1 VSQGGWL
8 GPLAATISNDV
19 AFVVA
24 VSASGVSPAAQMDFA
39 AAYSLKQSG
48 LPASVV
54 RRALDVRA
62 KVNDYY
68 RGRIGRKQAEKA
80 VQAIRQ
86 EPWFDQVFLP
96 GGGRLP
102 DNPAGTKWYIEMDY
116 DPLPV
121 LARAR
126 VPLAFFFG
134 ESDRWVPV
142 DESIARI
149 KEATRSN
156 PRVMIRRVPGTDHL
170 MGTGTPDSGGPVSQE
185 YVRALLDWLPRRP
198 SARSQ

>member
-1 VSQGGWL
+1 VASAWRARCTSQRAPDLTGNFASASFQDLAVDGVSGVRYL
-8 GPLAATISNDV
+8 

-54 RRALDVRA
+54 KRALEVRA

-68 RGRIGRKQAEKA
+68 RGHIGREQAEKA

-86 EPWFDQVFLP
+86 ELWFDQVFLP

-102 DNPAGTKWYIEMDY
+102 DEPAGTKWYMEMDY

-121 LARAR
+121 LARVR

-149 KEATRSN
+149 
-156 PRVMIRRVPGTDHL
+156 
-170 MGTGTPDSGGPVSQE
+170 
-185 YVRALLDWLPRRP
+185 
-198 SARSQ
+198 